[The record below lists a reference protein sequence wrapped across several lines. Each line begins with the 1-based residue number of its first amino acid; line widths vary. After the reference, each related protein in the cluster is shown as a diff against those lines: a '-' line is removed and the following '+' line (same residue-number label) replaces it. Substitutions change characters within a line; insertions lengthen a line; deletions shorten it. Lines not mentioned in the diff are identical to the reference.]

1 MVYEDQKDLLR
12 RTASE
17 KILNAKI
24 FKIYGKAFIRGFAS
38 MVLKFFDH
46 MARATTYVGAR
57 IISGDQKL
65 ANELHQLILMKL
77 GAVYL
82 S

>member
-1 MVYEDQKDLLR
+1 
-12 RTASE
+12 
-17 KILNAKI
+17 
-24 FKIYGKAFIRGFAS
+24 